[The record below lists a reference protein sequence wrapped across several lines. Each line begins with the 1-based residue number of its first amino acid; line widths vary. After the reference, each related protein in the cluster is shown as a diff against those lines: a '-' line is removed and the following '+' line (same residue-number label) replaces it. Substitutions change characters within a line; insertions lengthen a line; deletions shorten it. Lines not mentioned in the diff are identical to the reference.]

1 MLSPNGETQLLN
13 KSFIGL
19 FIYSLIVL
27 MILNNIRKP
36 INKCLYILVRD
47 NVAIYSVSNNLLKSD
62 TTGIQP
68 ILIASNKAI
77 GKPSLREGA
86 RNTLH
91 EAMISAAFC

>member
-1 MLSPNGETQLLN
+1 MSCRILNYNRVNMLSPNGETQLLN

-47 NVAIYSVSNNLLKSD
+47 NVAIYSVSNNLL
-62 TTGIQP
+62 IC
-68 ILIASNKAI
+68 NF
-77 GKPSLREGA
+77 EV
-86 RNTLH
+86 
-91 EAMISAAFC
+91 